1 MGVEI
6 HFVCQQ
12 NPLFSPI
19 NMRSSPGG
27 QAMKYTSFS
36 DCEEAVFIARAL
48 HELVM
53 LVSQSIG
60 K

>member
-1 MGVEI
+1 
-6 HFVCQQ
+6 
-12 NPLFSPI
+12 
-19 NMRSSPGG
+19 MRSSPGG